1 MLDIQFIRQNPDEVA
16 QAAKDKGVEVNIE
29 ELLKIDESRRAV
41 IAQAEKLR
49 AERNEVAGSMK
60 GGKPA
65 PELIE
70 RGKAIKDE
78 LAGVEEE
85 LGRVESDFNNLMMR
99 VPNTMH
105 ESVVRGAGEEGNTV
119 VKTVGDKPTFDFE
132 IKDHVE
138 LGESLDVIDLKTA
151 AEVSGA
157 RFYYLKGD
165 LVILE
170 QALTSWI
177 LNKLVS
183 KGFTPVITPTL
194 VREEMMEATGFFP
207 AERNEI
213 YTVNPDDDNLYL
225 AGTSEVPLTGL
236 HQVNKLSKA
245 DLPKFYVGYSTCYR
259 REAGSYGK
267 DTRGILRV
275 HQFNKLEMYC
285 FAHPDKSWEIH
296 EQMLAIEEEILTELG
311 LHYQVINIG
320 SGDLGAPAAKK
331 YDCEVWI
338 PSQEA
343 YRELTSCSNCTDFQA
358 RRMNIKYKDDDGSSH
373 YVHTLNGTAM
383 ASTRTLIAIMENYQ
397 TADGRVRIPEV
408 LKPYMNDKEQI

>member
-1 MLDIQFIRQNPDEVA
+1 MLDIQFIRDNAELVA
-16 QAAKDKGVEVNIE
+16 TEAKHKGVEIDVSKLLDLDE
-29 ELLKIDESRRAV
+29 ERRQLIGESEV
-41 IAQAEKLR
+41 LR
-49 AERNEVAGSMK
+49 AERNDLAATLK
-60 GGKPA
+60 GGKP
-65 PELIE
+65 EQSVIE
-70 RGKAIKDE
+70 RGRQVKDKLASIDAE
-78 LAGVEEE
+78 LAGVTEQYN
-85 LGRVESDFNNLMMR
+85 DLMLC
-99 VPNTMH
+99 VPNLMH
-105 ESVVRGAGEEGNTV
+105 ESVVRAPGEEGNTV
-119 VKTVGDKPTFDFE
+119 VKTVGKKPEFDFE

-165 LVILE
+165 LVMLE
-170 QALTSWI
+170 NALTSWI
-177 LNKLVS
+177 LQKLSS
-183 KGFTPVITPTL
+183 KGFTPVITPTM

-213 YTVNPDDDNLYL
+213 YAVNPDDDNLYL

-236 HQVNKLSKA
+236 HTVNKLIED
-245 DLPKFYVGYSTCYR
+245 DLPKYYVGYSTCYR

-267 DTRGILRV
+267 DTKGILRV

-285 FAHPDKSWEIH
+285 FAKPENSWEIH
-296 EQMLAIEEEILTELG
+296 EQFLAIEEEILGELG

-338 PSQEA
+338 PSQEK
-343 YRELTSCSNCTDFQA
+343 YRELTSCSNCTDYQA
-358 RRMNIKYKDDDGSSH
+358 RRMKIKYKKSDGKNEF
-373 YVHTLNGTAM
+373 VHTLNGTAM

-397 TADGRVRIPEV
+397 MPDGHFSVPEV
-408 LKPYMNDKEQI
+408 LKPFMGGKEII